1 MGLSLSTLRFFF
13 VEPLEICYGALV
25 FLLSDGKKLYCA
37 LFDWNAC
44 VEERDKFGANIIK
57 IKDKVRL

>member
-1 MGLSLSTLRFFF
+1 MVKNSIMLFF
-13 VEPLEICYGALV
+13 Y
-25 FLLSDGKKLYCA
+25 
-37 LFDWNAC
+37 WNAC